1 MTLFWYFFKIISR
14 VIIIKNSKSLIKSF
28 YLSFIL
34 LTSLPYSVIF
44 YISTILNSFYSIIL
58 LAFNYSILSLFTFD
72 MSFLLFMGKN
82 QISSSFVSLNNSQN
96 ALFHSLSHHFTSF
109 HYDFLIYNLLIS
121 FLYNLK
127 ITHLCD

>member
-1 MTLFWYFFKIISR
+1 MTLFWYFFKIIYR
-14 VIIIKNSKSLIKSF
+14 VIKNSKPLIKSF
-28 YLSFIL
+28 LYLSFIV

-58 LAFNYSILSLFTFD
+58 TFNYSDLSLFTFY

-96 ALFHSLSHHFTSF
+96 ALFHSLSHHFASF

-127 ITHLCD
+127 IIHLCD